1 MKPML
6 SIVYV
11 YYNTPDEIRKSIK
24 SLERTLQAISYEII
38 IVDNASVK
46 SLHPNIYQLSN
57 INIIRNKKNY
67 GYGKGLNCGSRAAQG
82 KYLLL
87 VNPDVEFTENSIKYL
102 LDKLESNS
110 KIGIIGPQLMD
121 GEGKILQSISG
132 MPYLPEALFIFSF
145 ISKIW
150 PNNPFSSKYNNID
163 LDRNRE
169 QNVDVVGGACLMISR
184 KLFIKAGGLD
194 EDFFMYFEEADFCF
208 RVRKMGY
215 KVLYLPKAK
224 VVHLIGRST
233 QDKEWIEKTFEQS
246 RFIFFKKYHGLVL
259 AVLAE
264 LVLRFIK
271 PINLLLMLALAL
283 SIFLNFYRISERM
296 IFIGDQGW
304 FYISARDMILTG
316 KIPLVGITS
325 SHTWLHQGPLWTY
338 LLAFVLW
345 AFNYN
350 PLSGAYFTVFLNIFT
365 VFLVYKLGKKMFSK
379 RVGLIAAL
387 LYATS
392 PLVIVNSHMP
402 YHTSPIPLLV
412 LGLIYSIYR
421 WVKGNA
427 YFLPLTIFILALLYN
442 FELATQ
448 VIWVTILII
457 FILGFIKKKKWAINI
472 LNKEIWFLTIS
483 LFILPMLP
491 IIIYDV
497 NHNFAQTLKFFA
509 WIPYRAISQLA
520 ESQESLVSMI
530 NFFLINYQQLIF
542 ASNYIVSFLI
552 LLLSIGYFAYHLFKG
567 IAMERFFSPIGILM
581 IFIATLLIGFFI
593 NNSASSA
600 YLPLF
605 FPSVII
611 ATAWIFDKLMKKKH
625 LFIPVLISIFLI
637 AASNTLFIL
646 DTSRNK
652 STHGYSFSQRL
663 NLVKTILKEAN
674 GKDYGIKG
682 NGPGSQFDS
691 FTMNYEYLAWW
702 LGKPPSKNS
711 IKNIFIISENNTG
724 ISVEKKH

>member
-208 RVRKMGY
+208 RVKKMGY

-350 PLSGAYFTVFLNIFT
+350 PLSGAYFTAFLNIFT

-552 LLLSIGYFAYHLFKG
+552 LLLSIGYFDDIATTGCFVLIISSIMDFTPSLPSNISTFGFSAVVFLILCNSARTVFSFSLFSSSMNISVCGSAASKYFTPAFITCEAIPFSTNPCKMSYVLVLFKPADTA
-567 IAMERFFSPIGILM
+567 ISFTVICPFLNKDRYILISFSVNPKS
-581 IFIATLLIGFFI
+581 FR
-593 NNSASSA
+593 ASS
-600 YLPLF
+600 F
-605 FPSVII
+605 V
-611 ATAWIFDKLMKKKH
+611 
-625 LFIPVLISIFLI
+625 ISII
-637 AASNTLFIL
+637 V
-646 DTSRNK
+646 
-652 STHGYSFSQRL
+652 
-663 NLVKTILKEAN
+663 NLR
-674 GKDYGIKG
+674 
-682 NGPGSQFDS
+682 
-691 FTMNYEYLAWW
+691 W
-702 LGKPPSKNS
+702 
-711 IKNIFIISENNTG
+711 
-724 ISVEKKH
+724 